1 MTPTAVLPVPALSPE
16 VLAFAA
22 EKGVAEYL
30 PGVAAMTRHLF
41 PQRRIDVVVKDDP
54 ELSYNT
60 QIHFEVDDARMT
72 ADEMFNGYRAW
83 SEQIVQHCPKTH
95 THVFCIGLVTFS

>member
-30 PGVAAMTRHLF
+30 PAVADMVRRIF
-41 PQRRIDVVVKDDP
+41 PHQRIDVLVKDDP

-60 QIHFEVDDARMT
+60 QIYFEVDDT
-72 ADEMFNGYRAW
+72 GLGEDESFEGMIQW
-83 SEQIVQHCPKTH
+83 SRQIGMHCPTTH
-95 THVFCIGLVTFS
+95 THVFCVGPE